1 MEKLDSMSLNNEKDN
16 ISKLKELFPSVVADG
31 KIDFELLKTILG
43 DEVDVGREKYQFTW
57 PGKVESI
64 KIAQLPSTS
73 TLRPSKEKSRD
84 WDTTENLYIEGDN
97 LEVLKQL
104 QKTYYGK
111 IKIIYI
117 DPPYNTGHDFVY
129 EDNFKNSINNYVE
142 QTSQTSKSNPET
154 SGRYHTAWL
163 NMMYPRLILARN
175 LLQSDGAIY
184 VSIDDNESSNLR
196 KILDEIFGANNFV
209 ADICCQRTYAPRND
223 SKGISCEAEHLY
235 VYRKSSSWQPKKLPR
250 TAAMNEKYKNPDGDD
265 RLWRPDNPCGP
276 GASSHQGMVYAIQH
290 PFTGQMLYPSNGAH
304 WRYQQRDMLEIMR
317 GWGNYDLEDIH
328 DEEKRAEICGVSYDS
343 VRAGVKA
350 IVLKES
356 LENSKRTAEKVLE
369 NGKLPLYYF
378 TSGGKGGIAKKT
390 YLNEDNGKVV
400 TNLWLSQD
408 IGHTDEA
415 KKELLN
421 LFDGISPF
429 DTPKPNRLIDRI
441 LNISTD
447 KEGVVLDFFSGSGT
461 TAQSVMNVNANNN
474 KQLKFIMVQLPE
486 TSMSS
491 SYDTLCDI
499 GEERIRR
506 AGEKIRKEWEEKNR
520 SDGLFA
526 EEKEFPVDI
535 GFKVFK
541 LDSTNIRPW
550 DNENELNEESLFTL
564 DNVFK
569 EGRTKEDVLYEIM
582 LKYGIFDQ
590 PVTAIDINGKTM
602 YRIGRRHMIVCLED
616 DVTEQ
621 DINAIGELSPR
632 VVVFKEAGFKDD
644 NQKINAEYNLKKAGV
659 EDVKCV

>member
-1 MEKLDSMSLNNEKDN
+1 
-16 ISKLKELFPSVVADG
+16 
-31 KIDFELLKTILG
+31 
-43 DEVDVGREKYQFTW
+43 
-57 PGKVESI
+57 
-64 KIAQLPSTS
+64 
-73 TLRPSKEKSRD
+73 
-84 WDTTENLYIEGDN
+84 
-97 LEVLKQL
+97 
-104 QKTYYGK
+104 
-111 IKIIYI
+111 
-117 DPPYNTGHDFVY
+117 
-129 EDNFKNSINNYVE
+129 
-142 QTSQTSKSNPET
+142 
-154 SGRYHTAWL
+154 
-163 NMMYPRLILARN
+163 MMYPRLILARN

-526 EEKEFPVDI
+526 EEKEFMVCLL
-535 GFKVFK
+535 KRK
-541 LDSTNIRPW
+541 SSRWTLDSKSSSSILLILDLGIMRM
-550 DNENELNEESLFTL
+550 SLMRNLYSHWIMSLKRDVPRKMSFT
-564 DNVFK
+564 K
-569 EGRTKEDVLYEIM
+569 S
-582 LKYGIFDQ
+582 
-590 PVTAIDINGKTM
+590 
-602 YRIGRRHMIVCLED
+602 C
-616 DVTEQ
+616 
-621 DINAIGELSPR
+621 
-632 VVVFKEAGFKDD
+632 
-644 NQKINAEYNLKKAGV
+644 
-659 EDVKCV
+659 